1 MYPCIL
7 WLLQFCLYEY
17 ILVEDQECGIMQVTY
32 TMEYAFILKH
42 KQWYLH
48 NIQYWNNTNNSGSL
62 GWDPKKVDGR
72 HNNASVFFESQ
83 SDSHFDIRIS
93 IQLSK
98 MWQHHWYVP
107 RHNFNP
113 RLFIIFLWMW
123 QQHWYVP
130 HHDLKK
136 TPIAWFQSCGSN
148 TVTYHF
154 IAPQFQSC
162 SQIHRTPAVTFVR
175 SEEVF
180 TWG

>member
-1 MYPCIL
+1 MDHAC
-7 WLLQFCLYEY
+7 
-17 ILVEDQECGIMQVTY
+17 TY
-32 TMEYAFILKH
+32 TYNLTSSHTHKCAHSFMEYAFILKH

-93 IQLSK
+93 IKLSK

-113 RLFIIFLWMW
+113 RQFIIFLWMW

-136 TPIAWFQSCGSN
+136 HQLHDFRVVAATQL
-148 TVTYHF
+148 
-154 IAPQFQSC
+154 
-162 SQIHRTPAVTFVR
+162 RTTL
-175 SEEVF
+175 
-180 TWG
+180 